1 MDLDHMVVR
10 DVRCEEANR
19 RSGLEYDVA
28 SASKPTVDLAG
39 DCGCNMNQAHDC
51 ELSSNLGAD

>member
-28 SASKPTVDLAG
+28 SASKPTLDLAG
-39 DCGCNMNQAHDC
+39 DCGCNM
-51 ELSSNLGAD
+51 L